1 MAETEVDF
9 DHTEGSAEEHASRSE
24 ALLKEGHHED
34 AVLEAEMALDGLP
47 FMARAALTRGRGLLH
62 PALAKRDAGGPPPDQ
77 ALLHEAGRA
86 FMLAQFLDSGC
97 EEAEDEMEK
106 LQKLKEELEAAP
118 APDAHVAEAGELAF
132 ISPTSRH
139 ISPTS
144 RPHLAHISPTSRPH
158 LAHISPI
165 SRPHLPGELDVII
178 VGAGAAGV
186 GCALMLTKTFGLDP
200 SRVLLVERGEAVG
213 ETFRRWP
220 AEMRFISPSF
230 NQQGWTS
237 SFDLNS
243 IAHGTSPAYSL
254 HNEHPSGTEYA
265 HYLSAL
271 AGAAKL
277 NVRTQTE
284 VASVEAATGKEG
296 APLFSVGVRSVGGQ
310 EATQRRKKKAK
321 TEPAQTT
328 ETLTARYVVW
338 AAGEFQYPR
347 SGAGS
352 IKGAELCV
360 HSSSVRSWAALPGED
375 YVLIGGYESGAD
387 AAVNLAKA
395 GKRSTVLA
403 SSASWNVQT
412 PDPSSELAP
421 YTAERLREVTSTGF
435 SPQPALLAP
444 LRVLRVEKAAA
455 GGFNVIAQWKAAED
469 LPPQGPMRKL
479 LAGQAETGD
488 SADTGTPRGAVGSEL
503 VVHTTQP
510 PVMCTGFEGSVAAA
524 ARDLFSLADKSDE
537 AKGCLAGAPLLSDV
551 DESTKVPGVFLA
563 GPQVRH
569 GDLSFCFVYKF
580 RQRFAIV
587 ANAICRGLGRDT
599 TKAVENCRKMNMF
612 LDDFTCCKATCGE
625 AC

>member
-1 MAETEVDF
+1 M
-9 DHTEGSAEEHASRSE
+9 
-24 ALLKEGHHED
+24 
-34 AVLEAEMALDGLP
+34 
-47 FMARAALTRGRGLLH
+47 
-62 PALAKRDAGGPPPDQ
+62 
-77 ALLHEAGRA
+77 
-86 FMLAQFLDSGC
+86 
-97 EEAEDEMEK
+97 
-106 LQKLKEELEAAP
+106 
-118 APDAHVAEAGELAF
+118 
-132 ISPTSRH
+132 
-139 ISPTS
+139 
-144 RPHLAHISPTSRPH
+144 
-158 LAHISPI
+158 
-165 SRPHLPGELDVII
+165 II

-186 GCALMLTKTFGLDP
+186 GTALMLTATFGLDP
-200 SRVLLVERGEAVG
+200 SRVLLIERGEAVG

-220 AEMRFISPSF
+220 EEMRFISPSF
-230 NQQGWTS
+230 NQQGWTN

-243 IAHGTSPAYSL
+243 VSHGTSLAFSL
-254 HNEHPSGTEYA
+254 HREHPSGTEYA

-296 APLFSVGVRSVGGQ
+296 APPLFSVGVRGVGGQ

-352 IKGAELCV
+352 ITGAELCV

-387 AAVNLAKA
+387 AAFNLAKA
-395 GKRSTVLA
+395 GKRCTVLA

-421 YTAERLREVTSTGF
+421 YTAERLREVTSKGF

-479 LAGQAETGD
+479 LAGKAEGD
-488 SADTGTPRGAVGSEL
+488 ETADTGPPRGAVGSEL

-551 DESTKVPGVFLA
+551 DESTKVPGVFLV

>member
-1 MAETEVDF
+1 MLSFILFA
-9 DHTEGSAEEHASRSE
+9 GSALVTSKVAQLRFGSQR
-24 ALLKEGHHED
+24 A
-34 AVLEAEMALDGLP
+34 P
-47 FMARAALTRGRGLLH
+47 ARAAVM
-62 PALAKRDAGGPPPDQ
+62 A
-77 ALLHEAGRA
+77 
-86 FMLAQFLDSGC
+86 SGTVI
-97 EEAEDEMEK
+97 ETAAERIE
-106 LQKLKEELEAAP
+106 
-118 APDAHVAEAGELAF
+118 
-132 ISPTSRH
+132 
-139 ISPTS
+139 
-144 RPHLAHISPTSRPH
+144 
-158 LAHISPI
+158 
-165 SRPHLPGELDVII
+165 ELDVIV

-186 GCALMLTKTFGLDP
+186 GTALMLTKNFGLDT
-200 SRVLLVERGEAVG
+200 SRVLLIERGEAVG

-220 AEMRFISPSF
+220 KEMRFISPSF
-230 NQQGWTS
+230 NMQGWTS

-243 IAHGTSPAYSL
+243 VAFGTSPAYSL
-254 HNEHPSGTEYA
+254 GEQHPTGAQYA
-265 HYLSAL
+265 DYLNAL
-271 AGAAKL
+271 AGAANL
-277 NVRTQTE
+277 RVRTETD
-284 VASVEAATGKEG
+284 VTSVNDVGEEG
-296 APLFSVGVRSVGGQ
+296 EPLFDVVVRTKPGSRF
-310 EATQRRKKKAK
+310 EAEPKK
-321 TEPAQTT
+321 
-328 ETLTARYVVW
+328 LTARYVVW

-387 AAVNLAKA
+387 AAFNLAKA
-395 GKRSTVLA
+395 GKRCTVLA

-421 YTAERLREVTSTGF
+421 YTAERLREVTSKGF

-479 LAGQAETGD
+479 LAGKAEGD
-488 SADTGTPRGAVGSEL
+488 ETADTGTPRGAVGSEL

-551 DESTKVPGVFLA
+551 DESTKVPGVFLV

>member
-1 MAETEVDF
+1 M
-9 DHTEGSAEEHASRSE
+9 
-24 ALLKEGHHED
+24 
-34 AVLEAEMALDGLP
+34 
-47 FMARAALTRGRGLLH
+47 
-62 PALAKRDAGGPPPDQ
+62 
-77 ALLHEAGRA
+77 
-86 FMLAQFLDSGC
+86 
-97 EEAEDEMEK
+97 
-106 LQKLKEELEAAP
+106 
-118 APDAHVAEAGELAF
+118 
-132 ISPTSRH
+132 
-139 ISPTS
+139 
-144 RPHLAHISPTSRPH
+144 
-158 LAHISPI
+158 
-165 SRPHLPGELDVII
+165 II

-186 GCALMLTKTFGLDP
+186 GTALMLTATFGLDP
-200 SRVLLVERGEAVG
+200 SRVLLIERGEAVG

-230 NQQGWTS
+230 NQQGWTN

-243 IAHGTSPAYSL
+243 VSHGTSLAFSL
-254 HNEHPSGTEYA
+254 HREHPSGTEYA

-296 APLFSVGVRSVGGQ
+296 APPLFSVGVRGVGGQ

-352 IKGAELCV
+352 ITGAELCV

-387 AAVNLAKA
+387 AAFNLAKA
-395 GKRSTVLA
+395 GKRCTVLA

-421 YTAERLREVTSTGF
+421 YTAERLREVTSKGF

-444 LRVLRVEKAAA
+444 LRVLRVEKAAK

-479 LAGQAETGD
+479 LAGQAEGD
-488 SADTGTPRGAVGSEL
+488 ETADTGTPRGAVGSEL

-551 DESTKVPGVFLA
+551 DESTKVPGVFLV